1 MTYEVTSRSLTDD
14 HTSLVISVKN
24 KNTQFPL
31 ITYKFLSFVK
41 SLAFLMAIVIT
52 FMNKETLATT
62 ITSSLNYSETSRKSP
77 RDADDVL
84 RDMDSLVLTLMLAT
98 IAIICQKVV
107 GSKIISED
115 LMLVKDL
122 GVQIESHRINGKPTR
137 RFLDI
142 SRVRDIVINEV
153 SSIVSHV

>member
-1 MTYEVTSRSLTDD
+1 M
-14 HTSLVISVKN
+14 
-24 KNTQFPL
+24 

-41 SLAFLMAIVIT
+41 SLAFVMAIVIT

-62 ITSSLNYSETSRKSP
+62 ITSSLNYSETSRKSS
-77 RDADDVL
+77 RDAEDVL
-84 RDMDSLVLTLMLAT
+84 RDLDSLVLTLMLAT

>member
-1 MTYEVTSRSLTDD
+1 M
-14 HTSLVISVKN
+14 
-24 KNTQFPL
+24 

-62 ITSSLNYSETSRKSP
+62 ITSSLNYSETSRKSS

>member
-1 MTYEVTSRSLTDD
+1 
-14 HTSLVISVKN
+14 
-24 KNTQFPL
+24 L

-41 SLAFLMAIVIT
+41 SLAFVMAIVIT

-62 ITSSLNYSETSRKSP
+62 ITSSLNYSETSRKSS
-77 RDADDVL
+77 RDAEDVL
-84 RDMDSLVLTLMLAT
+84 RDLDSLVLTLMLAT

>member
-1 MTYEVTSRSLTDD
+1 MD
-14 HTSLVISVKN
+14 
-24 KNTQFPL
+24 
-31 ITYKFLSFVK
+31 
-41 SLAFLMAIVIT
+41 
-52 FMNKETLATT
+52 
-62 ITSSLNYSETSRKSP
+62 RKSS

>member
-1 MTYEVTSRSLTDD
+1 M
-14 HTSLVISVKN
+14 
-24 KNTQFPL
+24 

-41 SLAFLMAIVIT
+41 SLAFLMAVVIT

-62 ITSSLNYSETSRKSP
+62 ITSSLNYSETSSKSS

-84 RDMDSLVLTLMLAT
+84 RDLDSLVLTLMLAT
-98 IAIICQKVV
+98 IAIFCQKVV
-107 GSKIISED
+107 GSKIISEE

>member
-1 MTYEVTSRSLTDD
+1 M
-14 HTSLVISVKN
+14 
-24 KNTQFPL
+24 
-31 ITYKFLSFVK
+31 ITYKFLTFVK

-62 ITSSLNYSETSRKSP
+62 ITSSLNYSETSRKSS